1 MLLFVS
7 YSIFFLSEPYTEY
20 KIFVKAF
27 TRKNDG
33 NPSDTV
39 VNKTDISGPSE
50 PRILNLTCQTQDTIF
65 VQWERPAQILH
76 SLDYYYIYRSAGGRS
91 LERIDIEANKDHIDT
106 SVSIWCLGCIPLFY
120 NYVHLLYNISC
131 GIFWGL

>member
-76 SLDYYYIYRSAGGRS
+76 SLTTTTFTEVRVVD
-91 LERIDIEANKDHIDT
+91 
-106 SVSIWCLGCIPLFY
+106 P
-120 NYVHLLYNISC
+120 
-131 GIFWGL
+131 